1 MVYPP
6 ATVRLY
12 LSRRDPG
19 GGAAPI
25 ACTLGWDVPV
35 SGASHGRQV
44 RANQQGDPPH
54 TSALRPVWHTDLAP
68 LVCPGP
74 CSVPPDRWSQV
85 HSEVVTTDVPALV
98 PQHDGPAQMGQGL
111 HGAES
116 FSTTETAAELVQGRP
131 EAETPKSRAGRP
143 TVACWV
149 SIFLISGI
157 PGNPRCCHGR
167 DAEGPDSPA
176 RHSSIRAAAISRHAD
191 RARSGHAHGSG
202 GRGCERQLH
211 LVQLAECPGLGEDR
225 EQRRFAQVRIVE
237 RRETISSAKP
247 ACGVL
252 ENKESDDTRRSR

>member
-1 MVYPP
+1 M
-6 ATVRLY
+6 
-12 LSRRDPG
+12 
-19 GGAAPI
+19 
-25 ACTLGWDVPV
+25 

-98 PQHDGPAQMGQGL
+98 QQHDGPAQMGQGL

-149 SIFLISGI
+149 SIFMISGI

-202 GRGCERQLH
+202 GRGCERPTSSRSAGRMSWPGRGSRATPFRACSVHGTAGDHQLGQVC
-211 LVQLAECPGLGEDR
+211 LRRLR
-225 EQRRFAQVRIVE
+225 EQ
-237 RRETISSAKP
+237 
-247 ACGVL
+247 GVG
-252 ENKESDDTRRSR
+252 